1 MSVRIVKIEP
11 VGMGIC
17 LIAGT
22 LVSLARRLVI
32 RAGSAIIASFVFLA
46 VKKVVV
52 NSGIYPRAK

>member
-1 MSVRIVKIEP
+1 MKIDSFG
-11 VGMGIC
+11 VGIC

-22 LVSLARRLVI
+22 LVCLARRLVI
-32 RAGSAIIASFVFLA
+32 RAGSAIIASFEFLA

>member
-1 MSVRIVKIEP
+1 MKIEP

-22 LVSLARRLVI
+22 VVSLARRLVI
-32 RAGSAIIASFVFLA
+32 RAGSAIIASFKFLA